1 MLRNKNAHLW
11 VSFLLIYAILPLGRS
26 SAEETP
32 RYAQRWFLARHNLLV
47 DSNVDQLVSL
57 IERAGKC
64 GYNGVV
70 LGDFKFSILDRM
82 PENYFR
88 NVQRVRKAAETAK
101 IEIIPAV
108 FPIGY
113 SDGLLIHDPNLAE
126 GLPAESAPFVIKD
139 GVAVLA
145 PELAPRLA
153 NGGLEQARGDLFS
166 GFSFQDDPG
175 KTTFA
180 DRQIHHSGN
189 VSCRMTDIAKHNPH
203 GHCRLS
209 QRVKVRPHA
218 CYRFSCWVKTRDL
231 APLDAF
237 RLLALGTSKNNPAL
251 TFYETR
257 LKPTQDWTKLDVVF
271 NSLAE
276 NEVQLYA
283 GQWGGRTG
291 TLWVDDLVLEEL
303 ALVNVLRRP
312 GCPLV
317 VASADGK
324 TVYEEGKDF
333 QPVRDP
339 KLGNDPSPGQ
349 YSFAHAG
356 AKLRMTA
363 HSRIKEG
370 DKLRVSWYHPIV
382 VHGQQVMCCLSEP
395 KVAELLRDQARRVN
409 DLFHPQTFFISHDEI
424 RTANWC
430 AACQKTHE
438 TPGALLAANARRCV
452 EILKQLNPQARIVV
466 WSDMFDPHHN
476 AVERYFLANGS
487 LRESWKGLPADVIIA
502 NWNSG
507 KARES
512 LRWFAQRGHP
522 QILAGYYDDGLE
534 NFRKWD
540 AAAQGVPRVIGFMYT
555 TWDDKYDL
563 LEAYGKALH
572 GEK

>member
-1 MLRNKNAHLW
+1 MAWNKKTRL
-11 VSFLLIYAILPLGRS
+11 VISFLLALAVFPLGRA
-26 SAEETP
+26 SAEEMP

-47 DSNVDQLVSL
+47 NENVDQLVSL

-70 LGDFKFSILDRM
+70 LGDFKFNILDRM
-82 PENYFR
+82 PEHYFQ
-88 NVQRVRKAAETAK
+88 NVARVRKAAAAAK

-126 GLPAESAPFVIKD
+126 GLPVESAPFVVKD

-145 PELAPRLA
+145 TDSSPRLV
-153 NGGLEQARGDLFS
+153 NGGLEQVRGDLFP

-180 DRQIHHSGN
+180 DREIHHGGK
-189 VSCRMTDIAKHNPH
+189 VSCRMSDIAKHNPN
-203 GHCRLS
+203 GLCRLI

-237 RLLALGTSKNNPAL
+237 RLMVLGTSKDNLAL
-251 TFYETR
+251 TFYESR
-257 LKPTQDWTKLDVVF
+257 LKPTQDWTQLDVVF
-271 NSLAE
+271 NSLGE
-276 NEVQLYA
+276 SEVQVYA

-291 TLWVDDLVLEEL
+291 TLWVDDLALEEL
-303 ALVNVLRRP
+303 ALVNMLRRP
-312 GCPLV
+312 GCPLI
-317 VASADGK
+317 VASADRK
-324 TVYEEGKDF
+324 TVYQEGKDF
-333 QPVRDP
+333 RPVRDP
-339 KLGNDPSPGQ
+339 KLGNDPAPSQ

-356 AKLRMTA
+356 AVLRLTGN
-363 HSRIKEG
+363 SRIKEG
-370 DKLRVSWYHPIV
+370 DKLRISWYHPVV
-382 VHGQQVMCCLSEP
+382 VHGEQVMCCLSEP
-395 KVAELLRDQARRVN
+395 KVVELLRDQARRVN
-409 DLFHPQTFFISHDEI
+409 DLFHPQTFFMSHDEI
-424 RTANWC
+424 RVANWC
-430 AACQKTHE
+430 AACQKTHR

-452 EILKQLNPQARIVV
+452 EILKDINPRARIVV

-476 AVERYFLANGS
+476 AVERYYLVNGS

-512 LRWFAQRGHP
+512 LQWFAERGHP
-522 QILAGYYDDGLE
+522 QIIAGYYDGGLD
-534 NFRKWD
+534 NLSQWS
-540 AAAQGVPRVIGFMYT
+540 AAAGGVPKVIGFMYT
-555 TWDDKYDL
+555 TWENKYDL
-563 LEAYGKALH
+563 LEAYGKALR